1 MPASIVKSFA
11 QKTGKPAKEVERLW
25 SKAKEAAKEN
35 GRSEDS
41 EDFYPY
47 VTSILKK
54 MLKVNEMNKTTKI
67 FKEFALGSLSES
79 VEVDTDTFVGVH
91 GNKPKGHGSW
101 IFFADKYKTDIRKD
115 DYYQTP
121 HAMNYGDAVKLAK
134 KWAAEKKLF
143 RIYVAS

>member
-1 MPASIVKSFA
+1 M
-11 QKTGKPAKEVERLW
+11 KT
-25 SKAKEAAKEN
+25 
-35 GRSEDS
+35 
-41 EDFYPY
+41 
-47 VTSILKK
+47 
-54 MLKVNEMNKTTKI
+54 
-67 FKEFALGSLSES
+67 FKEYVLEQLSES
-79 VEVDTDTFVGVH
+79 VAVDTDNFVGVH
-91 GNKPKGHGSW
+91 GKKPKGNGSW